1 MKIIITGVGII
12 SAIGNNAQEVLASLR
27 QEKSGVAEMQFLPTV
42 HSDLPAGE
50 VKLSNA
56 QLKELIGV
64 PADKEVSRTTLMGAY
79 AINQALADAGIDASG
94 NKRIAIVNGT
104 TVGGM
109 DITERYFAKMKTD
122 DSCLCIL
129 DHHDCG
135 SSSNEIA
142 WLAGIEGDVCTI
154 STACSSA
161 LNAVMVGAEMLRN
174 HEADIVIAGGSE
186 SLSVFHVNGFNSLMI
201 LDKERCKPFD
211 AFRSGINLGEG
222 AAYLVLQREDAESA
236 VSAKAYIAGYANACD
251 AFHQTASSDEGI
263 GATLAMQGA
272 LDSAGMTADQIDYIN
287 AHGTGTVNNDFTES
301 IAIKKVFGDNL
312 PYVSSTK
319 AFTGHTTSASGSIEL
334 VIGLLAMEHQFVP
347 SNLGWSSA
355 MEGGVVPS
363 VGNKACVIDNFMCNS
378 FGFGGNDT
386 SLILS
391 RHKVDMPEAGSSE
404 SIEVELVSES
414 VIDDVVDLKDYKDFI
429 SPMEARRMGKL
440 MKAAVLTS
448 MRALR
453 DAGIE
458 EPDAIITA
466 TAYGMTENSERF
478 LQDIVDNGEML
489 LKPTWFMQ
497 STHNTIGSSIAI
509 RLGCHGYNI
518 TYSQGADSWPWAIR
532 DAERLIKSGKVK
544 TVLVG
549 CHDESTPLINE
560 FCARAKKPIPRMLYS
575 KSVVLRKKED

>member
-1 MKIIITGVGII
+1 
-12 SAIGNNAQEVLASLR
+12 
-27 QEKSGVAEMQFLPTV
+27 
-42 HSDLPAGE
+42 
-50 VKLSNA
+50 
-56 QLKELIGV
+56 
-64 PADKEVSRTTLMGAY
+64 
-79 AINQALADAGIDASG
+79 
-94 NKRIAIVNGT
+94 
-104 TVGGM
+104 
-109 DITERYFAKMKTD
+109 
-122 DSCLCIL
+122 
-129 DHHDCG
+129 
-135 SSSNEIA
+135 
-142 WLAGIEGDVCTI
+142 
-154 STACSSA
+154 
-161 LNAVMVGAEMLRN
+161 
-174 HEADIVIAGGSE
+174 
-186 SLSVFHVNGFNSLMI
+186 
-201 LDKERCKPFD
+201 
-211 AFRSGINLGEG
+211 
-222 AAYLVLQREDAESA
+222 
-236 VSAKAYIAGYANACD
+236 
-251 AFHQTASSDEGI
+251 
-263 GATLAMQGA
+263 
-272 LDSAGMTADQIDYIN
+272 
-287 AHGTGTVNNDFTES
+287 
-301 IAIKKVFGDNL
+301 
-312 PYVSSTK
+312 
-319 AFTGHTTSASGSIEL
+319 
-334 VIGLLAMEHQFVP
+334 MEHQFVP